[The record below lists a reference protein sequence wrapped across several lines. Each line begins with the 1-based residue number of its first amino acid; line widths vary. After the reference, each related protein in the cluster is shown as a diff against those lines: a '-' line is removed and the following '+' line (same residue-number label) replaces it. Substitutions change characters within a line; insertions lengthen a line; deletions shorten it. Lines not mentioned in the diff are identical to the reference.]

1 MITRVRQG
9 QLQTF
14 KEGAYKQEPRIQK
27 TIDKLV
33 TFGYGRLEA
42 RELAKT
48 ICQSLDNH
56 ANVQEAIR
64 QQGNSLYNRAGSTQT
79 PYWKG
84 NNAHIRI

>member
-1 MITRVRQG
+1 MITRIRQG

-27 TIDKLV
+27 AIDKLV